1 MKKYEVIHQ
10 HPNGESESV
19 FKNTPE
25 EALDLANEILKGV
38 TPQGVI
44 GFVSVSEVEIRND
57 EIYESAILLARAYMH
72 A

>member
-10 HPNGESESV
+10 HPNGESEAV

-25 EALDLANEILKGV
+25 EALDLANEILNGV